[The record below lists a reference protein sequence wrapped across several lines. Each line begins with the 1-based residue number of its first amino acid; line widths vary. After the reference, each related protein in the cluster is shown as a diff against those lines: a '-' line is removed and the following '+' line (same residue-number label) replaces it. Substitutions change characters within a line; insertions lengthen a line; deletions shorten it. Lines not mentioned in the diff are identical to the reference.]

1 MEESVIISLIILTY
15 GDPFASIVGLSF
27 KGLQI
32 SKNKTLTGSLGG
44 AIISSILC
52 TVAFLKI

>member
-1 MEESVIISLIILTY
+1 MTY